1 MATAA
6 IPYITFAGN
15 TREALG
21 FYQSVFGGK
30 VEVTTFGDFNVPDAP
45 VDAVMHAA
53 LTTDEFAIYGHD
65 GEDLGDKS
73 RIRIAIVGDDL
84 ETMTASF
91 DALARGGRVTM
102 SLAQQM
108 WGPRTERSSTSTA
121 SPGCSTSLRPSRRR
135 RRSRAA
141 HPYGS
146 EVRQDEVGVAL
157 GNGCDGRLGR

>member
-45 VDAVMHAA
+45 ADAVMHAA
-53 LTTDEFAIYGHD
+53 LTTDEFAIYGYD
-65 GEDLGDKS
+65 GEELGDKS

-102 SLAQQM
+102 GLAQQM
-108 WGPRTERSSTSTA
+108 WGATYGEVVD
-121 SPGCSTSLRPSRRR
+121 
-135 RRSRAA
+135 
-141 HPYGS
+141 PYGITWMFNIGDPNATAAS
-146 EVRQDEVGVAL
+146 
-157 GNGCDGRLGR
+157 

>member
-6 IPYITFAGN
+6 IPYITFVGN

-45 VDAVMHAA
+45 ADAVMHAA

-102 SLAQQM
+102 GLAQQM
-108 WGPRTERSSTSTA
+108 WGAT
-121 SPGCSTSLRPSRRR
+121 
-135 RRSRAA
+135 
-141 HPYGS
+141 YG
-146 EVRQDEVGVAL
+146 EVVDQYGISWMFNVSAPQS
-157 GNGCDGRLGR
+157 